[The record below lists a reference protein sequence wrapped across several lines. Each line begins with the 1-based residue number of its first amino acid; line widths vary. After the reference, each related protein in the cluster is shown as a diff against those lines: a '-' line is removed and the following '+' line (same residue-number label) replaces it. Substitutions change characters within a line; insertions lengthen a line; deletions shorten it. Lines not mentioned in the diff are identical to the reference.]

1 MSAMSD
7 GVRSRF
13 VVVDQIRTH
22 YLEAGDGLPLVLLHS
37 GEYGASAELSWEH
50 TIDVLAER
58 FHVIA
63 PDWLG
68 FGRSAKVYDFESGS
82 ERRVQHLRRVLETL
96 DVGPAFFI
104 GSSMGG
110 SVLSR
115 QVARTPPGFVAR
127 AMILSAG
134 GGFVPNNAARQEIV
148 DYDCTLEG
156 MRRIIRVLFHDQAW
170 AEDDGYV
177 QRRYETALIA
187 GAWEATA
194 AARFRSPSSPPRTA
208 EGQPDKTPYEDI
220 DCPTLVVAGAADK
233 LREPGYADAIA
244 ARIPKSEL
252 RVYDECGHLP
262 HIERA
267 AQFSQDALAFLSKC
281 AAETR

>member
-1 MSAMSD
+1 MSAD
-7 GVRSRF
+7 VRSRF

-37 GEYGASAELSWEH
+37 GEYGASAELSWEY
-50 TIDVLAER
+50 TIDALAEQ

-68 FGRSAKVYDFESGS
+68 FGRSAKLYDFESGS

-96 DVGPAFFI
+96 YVGPAFFI

-115 QVARTPPGFVAR
+115 QVARTPPGFAVR

-156 MRRIIRVLFHDQAW
+156 MRRIVRVLFHDQAW

-194 AARFRSPSSPPRTA
+194 AARFRSPNTPPRTA
-208 EGQPDKTPYEDI
+208 EGQPDKTPYENVE
-220 DCPTLVVAGAADK
+220 CATLVVAGAADK

-281 AAETR
+281 AAEAR